1 MSEMQY
7 RKYGKLDW
15 KVSAL
20 GFGNLWLPE
29 VNHDYNVVNEPV
41 ATQML
46 RYAIDHGVN
55 YIDTAFDYHNGAS
68 EIAVGKALLDGYRE
82 KVKLASKMPTWLI
95 KTKDDFDKYLDIQ
108 LRKLQTDKLDFYLL
122 HTLDKKKWDNLT
134 NLNVIDW
141 AEKAIGEGL
150 IDHLGFSFHDN
161 IDVFKEI
168 IDYHDW
174 TFTQIV
180 YNYVDFKREAGQ
192 EGLRYAASKGLAVN
206 VMTPIQSG
214 YIGITP
220 LPEVQ
225 ATWDEMPTK
234 RSPAEWALQWAW
246 NQSEVSVV
254 LSGMNAMPQ
263 VVENVTSAG
272 RSGVGTLSE
281 KELGIIERVRQKY
294 LEIGLVGCIKC
305 NHCSGCPEGVAIP
318 EIIDLFNEYYT
329 RDIYVR
335 DRVPEDDPSKE
346 KYAKIPDENKGDK
359 CSKCDFCEDVCPQQ
373 LPIIKLMKNI
383 SRMMGRKN

>member
-1 MSEMQY
+1 
-7 RKYGKLDW
+7 
-15 KVSAL
+15 
-20 GFGNLWLPE
+20 
-29 VNHDYNVVNEPV
+29 
-41 ATQML
+41 
-46 RYAIDHGVN
+46 
-55 YIDTAFDYHNGAS
+55 
-68 EIAVGKALLDGYRE
+68 
-82 KVKLASKMPTWLI
+82 
-95 KTKDDFDKYLDIQ
+95 
-108 LRKLQTDKLDFYLL
+108 
-122 HTLDKKKWDNLT
+122 
-134 NLNVIDW
+134 
-141 AEKAIGEGL
+141 L

>member
-1 MSEMQY
+1 
-7 RKYGKLDW
+7 
-15 KVSAL
+15 
-20 GFGNLWLPE
+20 
-29 VNHDYNVVNEPV
+29 
-41 ATQML
+41 ML

-55 YIDTAFDYHNGAS
+55 YVDTAFDYHNGAS
-68 EIAVGKALLDGYRE
+68 EVAVGKALLDGYRE

-95 KTKDDFDKYLDIQ
+95 TTKDDFDKYLGIQ

-134 NLNVIDW
+134 NLKVIDW
-141 AEKAIGEGL
+141 AEKAKGEGL

-174 TFTQIV
+174 VFCQIV

-220 LPEVQ
+220 KPEVQ
-225 ATWDEMPTK
+225 AIWDEMPTSK
-234 RSPAEWALQWAW
+234 TPAEWALHWAW
-246 NQSEVSVV
+246 NHSEVSVV
-254 LSGMNAMPQ
+254 LSGMNTMSQ
-263 VVENVTSAG
+263 VVENVDSAG
-272 RSGVGTLSE
+272 RSGVGSLSE
-281 KELGIIERVRQKY
+281 HELGIIERVRQKY
-294 LEIGLVGCIKC
+294 LEVGLVGCTKC
-305 NHCSGCPEGVAIP
+305 NYCSVCPEGVAIP
-318 EIIDLFNEYYT
+318 EIIDLFNEYYAS
-329 RDIYVR
+329 DIYVR
-335 DRVPEDDPSKE
+335 DRVPEDDPSKAR
-346 KYAKIPDENKGDK
+346 YARLFDVNKGNK
-359 CSKCDFCEDVCPQQ
+359 CSKCGLCEDVCPQQ

-383 SRMMGRKN
+383 SRMMEKKY